1 MTFEQSDKNQLVAKL
16 SSEEMYE
23 TGLAYALAYNNEY
36 MVDVI
41 SNILLLGKQKINFK
55 TKQSR
60 IAVEIIK
67 KDNFDCEIKFN
78 IMPSYKLENNTI
90 VVCEPIIFAFENLD
104 NLISASISLF
114 NNYCKLVYHS
124 TLFFMDNKYY
134 LIINSTNDTKGL
146 ATNLLLEYGDLLGK
160 GEIAASFPDEYG
172 KLLIKNNAID
182 KLAYY
187 FKGA

>member
-1 MTFEQSDKNQLVAKL
+1 
-16 SSEEMYE
+16 
-23 TGLAYALAYNNEY
+23 
-36 MVDVI
+36 VI